1 MTKQASPGPPG
12 QGDQD
17 PWAAFGYLVA
27 GVAFYGFIG
36 WALGRWLHM
45 AYLVPI
51 GIVVG
56 MLFGMYLVFA
66 RYVFRGDGT
75 SDADSAATKDKHD
88 GSAPER
94 RGRDHRGEK
103 K

>member
-36 WALGRWLHM
+36 WALGRWLHA

-51 GIVVG
+51 GLVVG

-66 RYVFRGDGT
+66 RYVFRGDG
-75 SDADSAATKDKHD
+75 SVNADSATTKNENDRA
-88 GSAPER
+88 APER
-94 RGRDHRGEK
+94 PGRDDRGDEK
-103 K
+103 